1 VSTVWAH
8 RRPRPHPKSEMK
20 AFHGMLARRN
30 ECGHPRT
37 YDPGLNEALGFTA
50 EVMSASNR
58 ESDVALTSPPSS

>member
-1 VSTVWAH
+1 
-8 RRPRPHPKSEMK
+8 MK

-50 EVMSASNR
+50 EVMSASNQ
-58 ESDVALTSPPSS
+58 ESDVALTSPPSSVDVAPCGAPLSLRELS